1 MESLFKKTVSPHVCN
16 CIKKDVITGVS
27 LWINFV
33 NTIFSIHFTQASVR
47 ACSTKL
53 VLLKILENL
62 QETPAPEFFF
72 LEKVAHY
79 QTCNFVKKR
88 LQHKCFTVNFAQLLK
103 ALRRTSPVSSSNFNS
118 TFLALRP
125 HQVYIYVFPALLF
138 LDISKPLHTP

>member
-125 HQVYIYVFPALLF
+125 RQVYIYVFPALLF

>member
-88 LQHKCFTVNFAQLLK
+88 LQHKCFSVDFAQLLK
-103 ALRRTSPVSSSNFNS
+103 ALCRTSPVSSSNFNS

-125 HQVYIYVFPALLF
+125 RKVYIYVFPALPF

>member
-1 MESLFKKTVSPHVCN
+1 MESLFKKTVSPYVCN

-125 HQVYIYVFPALLF
+125 RQVYIYVFPALLF

>member
-16 CIKKDVITGVS
+16 YIKKDAITVVS
-27 LWINFV
+27 LWIDFV
-33 NTIFSIHFTQASVR
+33 NTIFSVHFTQASVR

-62 QETPAPEFFF
+62 QKTPAPEVFF

-125 HQVYIYVFPALLF
+125 RQVYIYVFPALLF